1 MTEAQ
6 IGLEDVVIGNSSI
19 CFIDGDKGILQYRGY
34 NANQLAEKSNF
45 EEVCF
50 LLIYGHLP
58 TQKDFEE
65 FKRLLRADRHLPNG
79 FLKEMQNLPPATNA
93 MARLRTLA
101 SVLESY
107 DSEGEVITEVANVR
121 RTIRL
126 TAQLSVL
133 AASIERVR
141 KGLPTLEPLDDL
153 DHAANFLY
161 MLNGKKPPETSR
173 RAMDMALI
181 LQADHELN
189 ASTFAGCVTVST
201 LSDMYSAV
209 VSAIGTLKGPLHGGA
224 NKAVMEMLEEIGSVE
239 NVEPYIKARLLAK
252 KKIMG
257 FGHRV
262 YTTLDPRAAVL
273 KEMSRKLSV
282 EIGPAKWFEISD
294 QVQKMMSHEK
304 NINANLDFYS
314 ATVFHYLG
322 ISTDMFPVIFAIS
335 RIVGWC
341 THFIEQY
348 NNNRLIRP
356 TINYTGRRDQSYV
369 PIAERKSESAP
380 VKTTTS
386 PR

>member
-1 MTEAQ
+1 MNEPL
-6 IGLEDVVIGNSSI
+6 IGLEDVVIANSSI
-19 CFIDGDKGILQYRGY
+19 CYIDGEKGVLQYRGY
-34 NANQLAEKSNF
+34 NASDLAEKSNY
-45 EEVCF
+45 EEVCY
-50 LLIYGHLP
+50 LLLYGRLP
-58 TQKDFEE
+58 SSAEFDE
-65 FKRLLRADRHLPNG
+65 FKHDLRHLRHLPKN
-79 FLKEMQNLPPATNA
+79 FLTEMERFPPASNA
-93 MARLRTLA
+93 MARLRTLV
-101 SVLESY
+101 SMLEAY
-107 DSEGEVITEVANVR
+107 DPEGESITEPANVR

-141 KGLPTLEPLDDL
+141 KGLPFIEPDDNL

-161 MLNGKKPPETSR
+161 MLTGKKPSETSR

-189 ASTFAGCVTVST
+189 ASTFAGRVTVST
-201 LSDMYSAV
+201 MSDMYSAV

-224 NKAVMEMLEEIGSVE
+224 NKAVMEMLEEIGTTE
-239 NVEPYIKARLLAK
+239 NVEPYLKARLAAK

-273 KEMSRKLSV
+273 KEMSKKLSV
-282 EIGPAKWFEISD
+282 EVGPAKWFEMSD
-294 QVQKMMSHEK
+294 KIQKIMSSEK
-304 NINANLDFYS
+304 KINANLDFYS

-322 ISTDMFPVIFAIS
+322 IGTDMFPVLFAIS

-341 THFIEQY
+341 THFVEQY

-356 TINYTGRRDQSYV
+356 LTHYTGNRDLAYV
-369 PIAERKSESAP
+369 PVKDRKPQSAP
-380 VKTTTS
+380 GLSPVK
-386 PR
+386 